1 MKKVVHSITNPF
13 RIINASVSIGTKIS
27 DGVQGLVQDFDNF
40 YKNNNLQEFREIL
53 NYKLDE
59 VFIGWK
65 HISKISDIKSAF
77 TFVLPEAIV
86 EKNLNEASIYV
97 SGEYK
102 NQEIFIEFGPYTS
115 YGKGPTY
122 CHYYYKNAGGLRFS
136 KTTFNY
142 WSNNIVDDYIKV
154 SNDRDMTV
162 GQLLN
167 KVTSKYCFSA
177 NNYRVYG
184 ENDNYFVGECVKV
197 MYAKRFKGRNFRG
210 NHTMSIA
217 RIPVKILDALEDNE
231 NDILPNVSKFP
242 IIGGI
247 ADFFDALIN

>member
-65 HISKISDIKSAF
+65 HISKISDIKNAF
-77 TFVLPEAIV
+77 TGVLPESIV

-102 NQEIFIEFGPYTS
+102 NQEIFIEFGPYTNN
-115 YGKGPTY
+115 GKGPTY

-154 SNDRDMTV
+154 SNNRDMTV
-162 GQLLN
+162 GELLN
-167 KVTSKYCFSA
+167 QVTSKYCFSA

-184 ENDNYFVGECVKV
+184 ENDNYFVGECVTV
-197 MYAKRFKGRNFRG
+197 MHAKRFKGRDFRG
-210 NHTMSIA
+210 NHTMSISI
-217 RIPVKILDALEDNE
+217 IPVKILDALEDNE
-231 NDILPNVSKFP
+231 KDILPNVSKVP

-247 ADFFDALIN
+247 ADFFDLLIN